1 MGVMLVARLYSFLG
15 IPALS
20 AVMLLSAC
28 GGGGS
33 GDSEEDAARQND
45 SAWSPEAVTASQA
58 QIKAQQ
64 VGSQVGL
71 GPARLAFGIL
81 QPDPRDP
88 RSVMLVHDAVA
99 HVKLFQLNGDAATP
113 AGEYDLTPVML
124 RENSNHVHAD
134 GSDHL
139 HNDPLATVYVANTD
153 IGATEWWGAELDVR
167 VGDKQYDGIKV
178 RFFVTDQTTEPGI
191 GETVPPST
199 QPTVR
204 DVADLAMIDSS
215 VPPRPELHELTVAEA
230 VANGKPSLIAF
241 ATPAF
246 CQTRYCG
253 PVVDAVVMPLKER
266 YGDRVNFV
274 HIEPYRLD
282 EAREG
287 RLVPIPEMQEWGLP
301 SEPWIFVLDADG
313 KVAAKY
319 EGIMSE
325 DEVRPVLDRVLA
337 EQVAAH

>member
-1 MGVMLVARLYSFLG
+1 MARLYPFLA

-28 GGGGS
+28 GG
-33 GDSEEDAARQND
+33 DSDDSQD
-45 SAWSPEAVTASQA
+45 GVVQQSSSAWSPEAITASQA

-88 RSVMLVHDAVA
+88 QSVMLVHDAVA
-99 HVKLFQLNGDAATP
+99 HVKLFQLNGEEATP
-113 AGEYDLTPVML
+113 AGEYDLTPVTL
-124 RENSNHVHAD
+124 RENSNHEHAD
-134 GSDHL
+134 GTDHL
-139 HNDPLATVYVANTD
+139 HNDPLATVYVASTD

-167 VGDKQYDGIKV
+167 IGEKQYDGIKV

-191 GETVPPST
+191 GETVPAST
-199 QPTVR
+199 QPTAR

-215 VPPRPELHELTVAEA
+215 VPPRPELHQLTVAEA
-230 VANGKPSLIAF
+230 VANGKPTLIAF

-253 PVVDAVVMPLKER
+253 PVVDAVVMPLMER

-274 HIEPYRLD
+274 HIEPYKLD
-282 EAREG
+282 EARKG

-301 SEPWIFVLDADG
+301 SEPWIFVLDAEG

-325 DEVRPVLDRVLA
+325 EEVGPVLERVLS
-337 EQVAAH
+337 EQVAAQ